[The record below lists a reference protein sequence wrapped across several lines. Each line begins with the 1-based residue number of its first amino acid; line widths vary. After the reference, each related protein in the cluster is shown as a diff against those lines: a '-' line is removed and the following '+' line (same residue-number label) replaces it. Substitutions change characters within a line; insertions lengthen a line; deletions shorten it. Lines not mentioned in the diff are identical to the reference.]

1 MTPMLVPCTCACDHL
16 QSARCR
22 LDRGQFGVNSSSLGP
37 SGKPGGPFFMREPRS
52 ALHSG
57 RGGRLDL
64 RAEPAAIENEGARSA
79 YNAMAK
85 QRLDSALR
93 YCEDAIDA
101 LMKLARARTV

>member
-1 MTPMLVPCTCACDHL
+1 VAGGLIL
-16 QSARCR
+16 QMVAT
-22 LDRGQFGVNSSSLGP
+22 
-37 SGKPGGPFFMREPRS
+37 
-52 ALHSG
+52 LHAHQ
-57 RGGRLDL
+57 

-85 QRLDSALR
+85 QRLDSALG